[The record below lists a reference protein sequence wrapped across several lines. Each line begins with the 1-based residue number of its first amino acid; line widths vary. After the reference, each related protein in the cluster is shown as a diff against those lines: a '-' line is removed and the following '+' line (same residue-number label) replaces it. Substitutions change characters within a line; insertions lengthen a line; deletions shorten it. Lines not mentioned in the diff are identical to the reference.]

1 MKKLLLLLLMA
12 IVNFSF
18 AQSKL
23 NYEFGNFDLLRDQT
37 EVNVQFK
44 FENPAFQVEN
54 YTEAQYLERRKA
66 ETLTKKDEVAWQK
79 WRGEWN
85 RYRESVFFNKFIDG
99 LNAKTKKIRFG
110 KDLKTKYTLVVE
122 TKWIYAGWAGGMMV
136 QPAKLSTVITF
147 VDHENPSQA
156 VTKIQT
162 DKIEG
167 IGVKGDYIMEYGRIA
182 AAYEK
187 TGRQLT
193 KEINKM
199 IK

>member
-1 MKKLLLLLLMA
+1 MKKLLLLLL
-12 IVNFSF
+12 ITVVNLSF

-23 NYEFGNFDLLRDQT
+23 NYEFGNFDFLKDQT
-37 EVNVQFK
+37 EVNVQYK

-66 ETLTKKDEVAWQK
+66 ETLVKRDEAAWQK
-79 WRGEWN
+79 WIGEWN
-85 RYRESVFFNKFIDG
+85 QHKESVYMNRFING
-99 LNAKTKKIRFG
+99 LNAKSKKIRFG

-122 TKWIYAGWAGGMMV
+122 TKWIYAGWAGGMLL
-136 QPAKLSTVITF
+136 QPAKLSTLITF
-147 VDHENPSQA
+147 VDNENPSQI

-167 IGVKGDYIMEYGRIA
+167 IGVKGDYVMEYGRIS

-187 TGRQLT
+187 TGKELAKDIT
-193 KEINKM
+193 KS

>member
-1 MKKLLLLLLMA
+1 MA

-110 KDLKTKYTLVVE
+110 KHLKTKYTLVVE

-136 QPAKLSTVITF
+136 QPAKLSTVTTF